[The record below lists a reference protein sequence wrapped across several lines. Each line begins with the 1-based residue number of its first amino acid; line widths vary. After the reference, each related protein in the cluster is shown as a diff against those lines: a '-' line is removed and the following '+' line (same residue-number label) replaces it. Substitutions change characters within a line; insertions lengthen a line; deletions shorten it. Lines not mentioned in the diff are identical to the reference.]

1 MQINENNV
9 RHERIFVTAA
19 VWRRASG
26 RCRCK
31 QSPADNTKL
40 SLRLNKFSSGDAAAY
55 LFGHMWARALGP
67 LN

>member
-9 RHERIFVTAA
+9 RHEQIFP
-19 VWRRASG
+19 SG
-26 RCRCK
+26 RSK
-31 QSPADNTKL
+31 PSPADNTNL
-40 SLRLNKFSSGDAAAY
+40 SVRLNKFSSGDAAAY